1 MSTKPVDAGTVSVQS
16 VRQLPPN
23 GLAVDMV
30 ALAGTVVVKAG
41 PVVAPKTDPAME
53 VVGAAEPKRPPPKAL
68 VVAAPNSG
76 PVVASPPAA
85 VVAKLKGFCAAAVLP
100 NRPPDRG
107 K

>member
-1 MSTKPVDAGTVSVQS
+1 MES

-30 ALAGTVVVKAG
+30 VLAGTVVVKAG

-53 VVGAAEPKRPPPKAL
+53 VVGAGAPKRPPPKAL
-68 VVAAPNSG
+68 VVAAPKRG

-85 VVAKLKGFCAAAVLP
+85 VVAKLKGFCAAAGLA
-100 NRPPDRG
+100 NRPPEKESKFLRI
-107 K
+107 